1 MNSTSKDNK
10 IYGEY
15 DNSKIKIFFHNGG
28 GNEIIFKEKLKVN
41 NLIINCFV
49 NNS

>member
-28 GNEIIFKEKLKVN
+28 GGGGGE
-41 NLIINCFV
+41 
-49 NNS
+49 